1 MKLDYS
7 TIFSVIVAMVIYS
20 ILDKLFLSSLL
31 DKIGGDYDEGAYDE
45 DFDSIAEKKKAN
57 AMYKE
62 ALNDAYDLASFDAS
76 YDEGAYDEDFDDEPS
91 YEEAAEFDAEYDEHF
106 KRNLRGGLAT
116 NRAASKAHNTML
128 KKYGSRYQKAGNAH
142 KVSARPFA
150 GAKLANTGT
159 VTGNIYAHGNISGN
173 TFDIQIKRET
183 ITIPAVLNVPIF
195 AGMYKESMY
204 NVLISQFSG
213 EARITSV
220 ALDSATGGLRY
231 TYTHGAKSDTVL
243 VTCNQIPYA
252 VLLDAS
258 KFDRMKIGFVRYTLN
273 NAANVGQFGE
283 LFGYVS
289 KSTFGRNAS
298 DTINVPSYKRPDQF
312 QNGIVDVPFSFDV
325 DKQSG
330 LVIGLMAGQ
339 EQSIV
344 LSMNAKST
352 KRIVA

>member
-7 TIFSVIVAMVIYS
+7 TIFSVIIAMIIYS

-31 DKIGGDYDEGAYDE
+31 DKVGGNYDEGAYDE

-57 AMYKE
+57 RLYKD
-62 ALNDAYDLASFDAS
+62 ALNQAYDLASFDAS
-76 YDEGAYDEDFDDEPS
+76 YDERAYYEDFEDEPS
-91 YEEAAEFDAEYDEHF
+91 YEEAAEFDAEYEEHF
-106 KRNLRGGLAT
+106 KKNLRSGLAT
-116 NRAASKAHNTML
+116 NAAASKANNLML
-128 KKYGSRYQKAGNAH
+128 KKYGSRYANASNAS
-142 KVSARPFA
+142 KLASRKPMRA
-150 GAKLANTGT
+150 GAISGA
-159 VTGNIYAHGNISGN
+159 VTGAIRAHGNITGN
-173 TFDIQIKRET
+173 TFDVQIKRET
-183 ITIPAVLNVPIF
+183 VTIAAVLNVPIF
-195 AGMYKESMY
+195 AGMYKESNY

-213 EARITSV
+213 EARITGA
-220 ALDSATGGLRY
+220 ALDAATGGIRL
-231 TYTHGAKSDTVL
+231 TYTHGANTDTVL
-243 VTCNQIPYA
+243 VTCNQVPYA
-252 VLLDAS
+252 VLLEAS

-273 NAANVGQFGE
+273 NAANIGQFGE

-330 LVIGLMAGQ
+330 LVIGMMAGQ
-339 EQSIV
+339 VQSIV
-344 LSMNAKST
+344 LSMNATST